1 MSSGSEG
8 QLPVGSV
15 RQLHAMMSPEVAR
28 GMYSNLAGL
37 RTTDSEFILD
47 LMAQYGPE
55 VQVVARV
62 VMTPEH
68 ALRVAQLLLNAHQAH
83 LKKTVQVKKLPR
95 KNSGKR
101 SRG

>member
-1 MSSGSEG
+1 MSSGSED
-8 QLPVGSV
+8 QFPVGSA

-28 GMYSNLAGL
+28 GIYSNLAGL

-68 ALRVAQLLLNAHQAH
+68 ARRVAELLLNAHALHAKKQTQA
-83 LKKTVQVKKLPR
+83 KKAPR
-95 KNSGKR
+95 KNSGR
-101 SRG
+101 SL